1 MKLLKIFFVS
11 FLLATVF
18 SACEVQD
25 VWTVNDTVDGTP
37 SNADTVLAHKFKNN
51 QISDSTKEARE
62 KNLSP
67 EFKR

>member
-1 MKLLKIFFVS
+1 MKLLKICFVAFF
-11 FLLATVF
+11 LATVF

-25 VWTVNDTVDGTP
+25 VWHVNDTVDGSP

-51 QISDSTKEARE
+51 QVSDSAKEARE
-62 KNLSP
+62 KNLAP